1 LPEDWSRIEEW
12 VSGDLRDL
20 KKPLTVPKVAGKDSL
35 EKNTLQKQDWSSF
48 PRKDIP
54 QRPETRINIDR
65 LQQLVADN
73 EHGLL
78 DQEKQRANRAIDY
91 LRNGAPALQKGEL
104 SSCLVS
110 NRLPSNEARLAV
122 LKTVKEWIIKGFV
135 AGPFKEP
142 SLDHFRVNGMIAII
156 KGKHYQ
162 QKCRLKRFF
171 FLSLFSFITVKKCA
185 LNSSL
190 HKQKIKYNIL
200 FVPP

>member
-1 LPEDWSRIEEW
+1 M
-12 VSGDLRDL
+12 
-20 KKPLTVPKVAGKDSL
+20 KPLTVPKVAGKDSL

-78 DQEKQRANRAIDY
+78 EQEKQRANRAIDY

-122 LKTVKEWIIKGFV
+122 LKTVGEWIIKGFV

-142 SLDHFRVNGMIAII
+142 PLDHFRVNGMIAII
-156 KGKHYQ
+156 KGKHYR
-162 QKCRLKRFF
+162 QKMPIEKVFF
-171 FLSLFSFITVKKCA
+171 SLSFLFHHRKKMRPEF
-185 LNSSL
+185 LPYPSR
-190 HKQKIKYNIL
+190 K
-200 FVPP
+200 